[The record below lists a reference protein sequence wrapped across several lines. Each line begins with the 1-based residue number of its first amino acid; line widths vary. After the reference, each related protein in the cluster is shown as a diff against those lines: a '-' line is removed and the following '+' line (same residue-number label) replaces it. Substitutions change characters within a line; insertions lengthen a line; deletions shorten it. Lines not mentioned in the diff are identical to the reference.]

1 MVINPVKSP
10 PAKSENAT
18 IGCDKGGLRVIAE
31 LEIVLA
37 RARAL
42 AAHDLPYFLGDLET
56 IRAVAWSRLTAA
68 ATTTQQAR
76 DELISI
82 EQAAGRL
89 GLSPSYLYRN
99 HQQFP
104 FTRRV
109 GRSLRFSSQGLQS
122 YIERTG

>member
-1 MVINPVKSP
+1 MIS
-10 PAKSENAT
+10 
-18 IGCDKGGLRVIAE
+18 E
-31 LEIVLA
+31 LEVVLA

-42 AAHDLPYFLGDLET
+42 AADEIPRFLGELET

-68 ATTTQQAR
+68 ATTTQQAH

-99 HQQFP
+99 HQKFS

>member
-1 MVINPVKSP
+1 MGHG
-10 PAKSENAT
+10 E
-18 IGCDKGGLRVIAE
+18 KGGLRVIAE
-31 LEIVLA
+31 LEIVLT

-42 AAHDLPYFLGDLET
+42 ASDELPRFLGDLET

-68 ATTTQQAR
+68 ATTTQQAH

-109 GRSLRFSSQGLQS
+109 GRSLRFSSHGLQS

>member
-1 MVINPVKSP
+1 M
-10 PAKSENAT
+10 
-18 IGCDKGGLRVIAE
+18 IAE
-31 LEIVLA
+31 LEIVLT

-42 AAHDLPYFLGDLET
+42 AADDLPNFLGDLET

-68 ATTTQQAR
+68 ATTTQQMS
-76 DELISI
+76 DELIRV

-122 YIERTG
+122 YIANASEHALIRH